1 MEIKCVCVL
10 CCVCVCVCLCVC
22 VSCKK
27 ERKYREGERRKI
39 TRKGKREKE
48 IKKERDVWKVR

>member
-1 MEIKCVCVL
+1 
-10 CCVCVCVCLCVC
+10 LCVC